1 MSTPEKIDRSA
12 VANPGGPEGPPL
24 TRFAPPG
31 APARRRTY
39 VGLRISFD
47 VTIAVPGAAP
57 FTLPP
62 IEVEPPDTFEVEFMA
77 PAGFAAAAGAM
88 PDDDVYETMI
98 TRAFDHL
105 DRALGR
111 TLVGAAPAIR

>member
-1 MSTPEKIDRSA
+1 MVSEAGVMTYAENDPA
-12 VANPGGPEGPPL
+12 GP
-24 TRFAPPG
+24 
-31 APARRRTY
+31 PARRRTY